1 MRCSTRCRGGPRI
14 SDVATLTCH
23 LPVGVDPV
31 NTGPWPVRQR
41 PATPHDVRWSL
52 PYLLAGLLVDGEVSL
67 DLSEPIGGER
77 EVLAARMRHAPWVD
91 SGFPTRFPTR
101 VEVVMKD
108 GRELAH

>member
-77 EVLAARMRHAPWVD
+77 EVLAARMRHAPG
-91 SGFPTRFPTR
+91 STAASPRGSRR
-101 VEVVMKD
+101 AS
-108 GRELAH
+108 RS